1 MLKLTERIEVKKS
14 MEKFDFI
21 QVKVPAKPE
30 YVGVIRLTI
39 SGIASRMGF
48 SYEDIEDL
56 KVAVSE
62 ATTNVVSHAYE
73 QKETGE
79 LSLGFGVYEDR
90 LEIMVS
96 DQGES
101 FDFEEVKSRIGPVSE
116 REEISPI
123 AEIREG
129 GFGLYLIN
137 ILMDKV
143 QINNKYGVIVL
154 MTKYLD
160 EAEVKIDEQV
170 PTEM

>member
-1 MLKLTERIEVKKS
+1 MKN
-14 MEKFDFI
+14 FDFI
-21 QVKVPAKPE
+21 QMKAPAKPE

-48 SYEDIEDL
+48 TYEDIEDL

-62 ATTNVVSHAYE
+62 AATNVVAHAYE
-73 QKETGE
+73 NKDSGE
-79 LSLGFGVYEDR
+79 LSLGFGVYDDR
-90 LEIMVS
+90 LEVMVS

-101 FDFEEVKSRIGPVSE
+101 FDYEEVKERIGPVSK

-137 ILMDKV
+137 ALMDQV

-160 EAEVKIDEQV
+160 RTEVEADEQIR
-170 PTEM
+170 TT